1 MGTAL
6 LKLTGIT
13 KGFPGVRALQ
23 GVDIKVDQKEIL
35 ALVGANGAGKSTLM
49 NVLGGVFGPDS
60 GKIEIDGHSVTLRN
74 PRDAKAA
81 GIAFVHQEM
90 ALLPTLSIVDNM
102 FISGFPRNRT
112 GSIDYRKACKR
123 CSELLNRLGCTLD
136 PATKVK
142 RLGAGDR
149 QMVEIARALLDDP
162 RIIIFDEATSSL
174 SSVEAGRLFSVIR
187 ALRDSG
193 SAIVYITHFLDE
205 IFGLCDRA
213 VVLRN
218 GKVAGESSV
227 AELTSGKLVSFMLG
241 RNEADLQTYKK
252 EAGQIEA
259 GPVALRAKG
268 ISRSG
273 VLDDITLELR
283 SGEIVG
289 LWGLLGSGRTELA
302 RILAGLDPC
311 DGGTLEIREGD
322 SLRKIPSAKLKKT
335 VGLITENRKEDGLLS
350 QASVRVNISLASL
363 PSFTSRYWPF
373 IREKKEKAA
382 VQSHINELDIKTPG
396 MEEKAACLSGGNQQ
410 KVILGRWLE
419 KKPPVLIMD
428 EPTRGLDIGAKLEMQ
443 ARIGLLARSGTAVMV
458 ISSEIE
464 EIMAVSHRFMVID
477 RGRMVAEFGPDA
489 TKEELLHASVGAVKG
504 GTN

>member
-1 MGTAL
+1 MDTAR
-6 LKLTGIT
+6 LKLTGID
-13 KGFPGVRALQ
+13 KSFPGVRALE
-23 GVDIKVDQKEIL
+23 GVNIEVAQNEIL

-49 NVLGGVFGPDS
+49 NVLGGVFEPDS
-60 GKIEIDGHSVTLRN
+60 GEIVIDGRQVNLRN
-74 PRDAKAA
+74 PREAKAV

-90 ALLPTLSIVDNM
+90 ALLPTLSIIDNM
-102 FISGFPRNRT
+102 FITGYPRNKL
-112 GSIDYRKACKR
+112 GGIDYRKAGRR
-123 CSELLNRLGCTLD
+123 CSEILERLGCSLD
-136 PATKVK
+136 PETKVK
-142 RLGAGDR
+142 NLGAGDR
-149 QMVEIARALLDDP
+149 QMIEIARALLDEP

-174 SSVEAGRLFSVIR
+174 SGVETERLFSVIR
-187 ALRDSG
+187 NLRDSG

-227 AELTSGKLVSFMLG
+227 VGLTSGKLVGFMLG
-241 RNEADLQTYKK
+241 RNEADLLTHEKTSGAWD
-252 EAGQIEA
+252 AGE
-259 GPVALRAKG
+259 VALRANR

-273 VLDDITLELR
+273 VIDDVSIALR

-302 RILAGLDPC
+302 RILAGLDPYNH
-311 DGGTLEIREGD
+311 GSLEIRD
-322 SLRKIPSAKLKKT
+322 DVALRKVTSAKLKKY

-350 QASVRVNISLASL
+350 QASIRVNISLASL

-373 IREKKEKAA
+373 IQEKQEKKA
-382 VQSHINELDIKTPG
+382 VRSHIAELAIKTPG
-396 MEEKAACLSGGNQQ
+396 MEEKVSCLSGGNQQ

-428 EPTRGLDIGAKLEMQ
+428 EPTRGLDVGAKMEMQ
-443 ARIGLLARSGTAVMV
+443 ARIGLLAKAGTAVLV

-464 EIMAVSHRFMVID
+464 ELMAVSDRFLVID
-477 RGRMVAEFGPDA
+477 RGRIVAEFGADA
-489 TKEELLHASVGAVKG
+489 TKEDLLHASVGAVKG